1 MGLVSSGG
9 TCKGAKQ
16 RLPGEGDA
24 WGSSKMCPLFLKHRA
39 ERQTLRFPIL
49 HSLLLPRPGEW
60 SCWWL
65 RLKLQAEGG
74 L

>member
-9 TCKGAKQ
+9 NGKGAKQ

-24 WGSSKMCPLFLKHRA
+24 WGSTKMCPLFLKHRT

-49 HSLLLPRPGEW
+49 RSLLLPLPGGW
-60 SCWWL
+60 SCWCL